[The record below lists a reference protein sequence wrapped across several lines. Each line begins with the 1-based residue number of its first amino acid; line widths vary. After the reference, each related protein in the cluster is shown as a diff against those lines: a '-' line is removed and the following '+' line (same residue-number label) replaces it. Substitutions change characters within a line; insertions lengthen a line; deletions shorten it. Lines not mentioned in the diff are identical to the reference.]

1 MNKQPIPEIT
11 LSNGVTIPHL
21 GFGVAELKGMETIE
35 SAIHTALD
43 CGYRFFDDAPFYE
56 NEPEVGKVLRESGV
70 RREELFICSKLP
82 NACHAYDKTLRAF
95 DASMKAMG
103 LDYLDMY
110 LIHFPVPSQDLFC
123 DAWRAMERLYRE
135 GVVKVIGLSNFMEP
149 HIQKILDH
157 CEIVP
162 QTIELEV
169 NPYYTTPNLRKKCRD
184 NQMHVINWFPLG
196 GPAHPLIPYPEYEDK
211 RVLLEDVVIEEIAK
225 KYGKT
230 NAQVI
235 LRWAVENG
243 MTPIPKSSKPHRIAE
258 NCDIFD
264 FRLTPEEV
272 ARIDALNH
280 DRRFGP
286 DNYTYDDM
294 TMG

>member
-1 MNKQPIPEIT
+1 MMREPFPVVT
-11 LSNGVTIPHL
+11 LSNGVKIPQV
-21 GFGVAELKGMETIE
+21 GFGVAELGDAATIQT
-35 SAIHTALD
+35 SIHTALD

-56 NEPEVGKVLRESGV
+56 NEPEVGKVLRECGV
-70 RREELFICSKLP
+70 PREELFICSKLP
-82 NACHAYDKTLRAF
+82 NACHAYDKTLKAF
-95 DASMKAMG
+95 EASLKAMQ
-103 LDYLDMY
+103 LEYLDMY
-110 LIHFPVPSQDLFC
+110 LIHFPVPSQDLYC
-123 DAWRAMERLYRE
+123 EAWRAMEKLYKE
-135 GVVKVIGLSNFMEP
+135 GLVRVIGLSNFMEP
-149 HIQKILDH
+149 HIQKVLDH

-169 NPYYTTPNLRKKCRD
+169 NPYYTTPNLRKMCKEH
-184 NQMHVINWFPLG
+184 NIHVINWFPLG

-211 RVLLEDVVIEEIAK
+211 RVLLEDEVIAEIAQ
-225 KYGKT
+225 KYHKT
-230 NAQVI
+230 NAQII

-258 NCDIFD
+258 NCNIFD
-264 FRLTPEEV
+264 FALTAEEV
-272 ARIDALNH
+272 QRIDALNH